1 MASQRLRKEI
11 WKQTQMIY
19 AEAPSFESVLF
30 NGAPHS
36 EELFALAICPNT
48 TVEFMKA
55 DSIDVACAFSYGGTK
70 VVLICD
76 IQWDSNIEAV
86 NHGVDTQET
95 DCYRRSNYHKHLQIQ
110 KYYPLGPLD
119 TILSRNVEFFR
130 VGVDRQYFFIDRPQH
145 IDIVS
150 TPAIDQ
156 PALLEG
162 GRYFASVKDEKM
174 MENKIRSMLFV
185 AAKTDA
191 SCLVIP
197 AWGCKE
203 HRCPAY
209 HVGALFNKVIQENK
223 GLFDKIVFASKGFI
237 YEEFKTGY
245 MA

>member
-1 MASQRLRKEI
+1 MASQRLRKEV
-11 WKQTQMIY
+11 WKQTQLLY
-19 AEAPSFESVLF
+19 AEAPNYLSELF
-30 NGAPHS
+30 NSVPKD
-36 EELFALAICPNT
+36 EELFALATSPST
-48 TVEFMKA
+48 VVEFIKA
-55 DSIDVACAFSYGGTK
+55 DSVDVACGYSYGGAK

-76 IQWDSNIEAV
+76 AQWDSNIDAV
-86 NHGVDTQET
+86 EHGADTQEA

-119 TILSRNVEFFR
+119 TILSKNVEFFR

-145 IDIVS
+145 IDIVTS
-150 TPAIDQ
+150 PALDQ

-174 MENKIRSMLFV
+174 MENKIRIMFFA

-197 AWGCKE
+197 AWGSKE

-223 GLFDKIVFASKGFI
+223 GLFDKIVFAAKGFI
-237 YEEFKTGY
+237 FEEFKAGY